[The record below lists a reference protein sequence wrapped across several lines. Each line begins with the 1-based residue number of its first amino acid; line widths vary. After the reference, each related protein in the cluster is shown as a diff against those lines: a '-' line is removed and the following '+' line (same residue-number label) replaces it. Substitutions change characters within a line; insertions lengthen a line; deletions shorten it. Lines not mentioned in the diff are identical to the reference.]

1 MQTVTL
7 MARMPSADER
17 QGKSNHV
24 AVKHNRISLQERT
37 LEKKKMLAVEE
48 RLGIIRKALSVLPS
62 EEADQIYQ
70 DILKK
75 KPTEIIKV
83 SQPYI
88 SKSYSLKLIDSRMI
102 NDPNKIPSLRVPL
115 GGRRVSNQD
124 KSASNHPPAVRLCRK
139 AKGTISTDGRPP
151 LQDRLSTEGANKL
164 ANSFMNQTSASFPDS
179 QDQGHPLSPEELRLD
194 RYVNNFFVLNEKLYQ
209 INKLNM
215 VKPQKLK
222 PRLPVRL
229 SEKTKLRIRNEERKA
244 ELYQLRHNVNVVDI
258 DFHRL
263 YDADL
268 YHDTTQSIDQK
279 KLPNQLNNSRGLS
292 EMASMR
298 STQHGSFARAS
309 ETLTDDYNYEKN
321 YNYYV
326 QLNTGISRNFKMNR
340 DKYKTGIY
348 LGRSKQAGDELAKIK
363 DQLKGYQ
370 LSKHMSNLDIV
381 KNLHKAC
388 MKTSKNEAL
397 RAVKEIPNLQ
407 QGNQDSALNLGIG
420 MP

>member
-7 MARMPSADER
+7 MARMPSADKR
-17 QGKSNHV
+17 QGKANHV

-62 EEADQIYQ
+62 EEADQIYE

-215 VKPQKLK
+215 IKPQKLK
-222 PRLPVRL
+222 PRLPVKL
-229 SEKTKLRIRNEERKA
+229 SEKTKLRIRNEERKV
-244 ELYQLRHNVNVVDI
+244 ELHQLRHNVNVVDI

-263 YDADL
+263 YDVDL
-268 YHDTTQSIDQK
+268 HHDTTQSIDQK

-292 EMASMR
+292 EMTSMR
-298 STQHGSFARAS
+298 STQHGSFGRAP

-326 QLNTGISRNFKMNR
+326 QLNTSISRNFKMNR